1 MKTYSHTQRAG
12 RWLWLPAGMALI
24 LLLMTVWL
32 RLWPLLGG
40 IGVLALAMWLFGSLT
55 IELAGGVL
63 KWRLGPG
70 LIRRSLPVDLIAEA
84 RAVRTRWI
92 DGWGIHYTRLGW
104 LYNVAGFDAVAIT
117 LKNGKQFALGTDE
130 PDRLLTALNLGSAHL

>member
-24 LLLMTVWL
+24 LLLMAVWL

-55 IELAGGVL
+55 IEISAGVL
-63 KWRLGPG
+63 NWRFGPG
-70 LIRRSLPVDLIAEA
+70 LIRRSLSVNLIAEA
-84 RAVRTRWI
+84 RAVRTRWF

-117 LKNGKQFALGTDE
+117 LNNGKQFALGTDE
-130 PDRLLTALNLGSAHL
+130 PERLLAALNPASAHP

>member
-1 MKTYSHTQRAG
+1 
-12 RWLWLPAGMALI
+12 MALI
-24 LLLMTVWL
+24 LLIIALWL
-32 RLWPLLGG
+32 RLWPILGG
-40 IGVLALAMWLFGSLT
+40 IVVLVLAMWLFGSLT

-63 KWRLGPG
+63 NWRLGPG
-70 LIRRSLPVDLIAEA
+70 LIRRSLSVNLIAEA

-130 PDRLLTALNLGSAHL
+130 PERLLAALNAPSAHL

>member
-1 MKTYSHTQRAG
+1 MKTYSHTQQAG
-12 RWLWLPAGMALI
+12 RWLLIPAGMALV
-24 LLLMTVWL
+24 LLLMALWL
-32 RLWPLLGG
+32 RLWPVLGG
-40 IGVLALAMWLFGSLT
+40 IVVLALAVWLFGSLT
-55 IELAGGVL
+55 IEISAGVL

-70 LIRRSLPVDLIAEA
+70 LIRRSLPVNLIAEA
-84 RAVRTRWI
+84 QAVRTRWF

-130 PDRLLTALNLGSAHL
+130 PERLLAALNPASAHP

>member
-40 IGVLALAMWLFGSLT
+40 LGVLALAMWLFGSLT

>member
-12 RWLWLPAGMALI
+12 RWLLIPAGMALV
-24 LLLMTVWL
+24 LLFMALWL
-32 RLWPLLGG
+32 RLWPVLSG
-40 IGVLALAMWLFGSLT
+40 IVVLALAVWLFGSLT
-55 IELAGGVL
+55 IEISAGVL

-70 LIRRSLPVDLIAEA
+70 LIRRSLSVNLIAEA
-84 RAVRTRWI
+84 RTVRTRWF

-130 PDRLLTALNLGSAHL
+130 PERLLAALNPVSAHL

>member
-63 KWRLGPG
+63 KWCLGPG

-117 LKNGKQFALGTDE
+117 LKNGKSLALGTDE
-130 PDRLLTALNLGSAHL
+130 PERLLAALNHGLAHL

>member
-24 LLLMTVWL
+24 LLLITVWL

-40 IGVLALAMWLFGSLT
+40 LGVLGLVMWLFGSLT
-55 IELAGGVL
+55 NELAGGVL

-117 LKNGKQFALGTDE
+117 LKNGKSLALGTDE
-130 PDRLLTALNLGSAHL
+130 PERLLAALNHGLAHL